1 MALPSGDN
9 LQLIESYITVIIT
22 EKGLSK
28 NTAFAYRRDLR
39 AFVKYLTEN
48 NLDLLLIK
56 PNNLREYILSMRLR
70 GLKSRSCSRAMISMR
85 GFYKY
90 LIKQGY
96 LESSP
101 CSLIELPKE
110 PRRLPDYL
118 TIAEVDT
125 LLQAS
130 LVNSSGGNLLRD
142 RAMIELL
149 YATGLRVSELT
160 GLRLNDINL
169 QMGYIRAVGKG
180 DKERLVPMGEVAMK
194 CLQAYI
200 EDERGGKLRGRGTS
214 KYLFITR
221 LGSAMT
227 RQNYWL
233 IIKKM
238 AQVAGIEKT
247 RVKPHI
253 LRHSFATHL
262 LERGADLRS
271 VQEMLGHSDIST
283 TQIYTHVR
291 AERLKK
297 LHKKAHPRG

>member
-1 MALPSGDN
+1 MALPTDDKSRLLED
-9 LQLIESYITVIIT
+9 YITVLIT
-22 EKGLSK
+22 ERGLSQ
-28 NTAFAYRRDLR
+28 NTASAYRRDLSGYIL
-39 AFVKYLTEN
+39 YLTQHGLTLEQAGPME
-48 NLDLLLIK
+48 LTGYIK
-56 PNNLREYILSMRLR
+56 GLRLR
-70 GLKSRSCSRAMISMR
+70 GLKSRSCSRALIALR

-96 LESSP
+96 LDSSP
-101 CSLIELPKE
+101 CSQVELPKE
-110 PRRLPDYL
+110 ARKLPDYL
-118 TIAEVDT
+118 TISEVDS
-125 LLQAS
+125 LL
-130 LVNSSGGNLLRD
+130 NTTTGNRGNILRD

-180 DKERLVPMGEVAMK
+180 DKERLIPMGEVAMK
-194 CLQAYI
+194 RLKAYI
-200 EDERGGKLRGRGTS
+200 EGERAGKLKGRVS
-214 KYLFITR
+214 SEHLFITR
-221 LGSAMT
+221 LGRAMT

-233 IIKKM
+233 IIKKTALM
-238 AQVAGIEKT
+238 AGIDQG

-297 LHKKAHPRG
+297 LHKKVHPRG

>member
-1 MALPSGDN
+1 MAQPTDDRARLLED
-9 LQLIESYITVIIT
+9 YITVLVT
-22 EKGLSK
+22 EKGLSQ
-28 NTAFAYRRDLR
+28 NTASAYRRDLSG
-39 AFVKYLTEN
+39 
-48 NLDLLLIK
+48 
-56 PNNLREYILSMRLR
+56 YILYLKQQGLTLRQVSPSDLTRYIKGLRLR
-70 GLKSRSCSRAMISMR
+70 GLKSRSCSRALISLR

-101 CSLIELPKE
+101 CSLIDLPKE
-110 PRRLPDYL
+110 PRKLPSYL
-118 TIAEVDT
+118 TISEVES
-125 LLQAS
+125 LLNTTA
-130 LVNSSGGNLLRD
+130 NKGENILRD
-142 RAMIELL
+142 KAMIELL

-169 QMGYIRAVGKG
+169 QMGYIRALGKG
-180 DKERLVPMGEVAMK
+180 NKERLIPMGEAAMK

-200 EDERGGKLRGRGTS
+200 EGERGEKLKGRLS
-214 KYLFITR
+214 DHLFITR
-221 LGSAMT
+221 LGRAMT

-233 IIKKM
+233 IIKKT
-238 AQVAGIEKT
+238 ALIAGIDQG

-297 LHKKAHPRG
+297 LHRKAHPRG

>member
-1 MALPSGDN
+1 MALPTGDN

-28 NTAFAYRRDLR
+28 NTASAYGRDLR
-39 AFVKYLTEN
+39 AFTAYLTEN
-48 NLDLLLIK
+48 KLELLLVK

-70 GLKSRSCSRAMISMR
+70 GLKSRSCSRAIISLR

-110 PRRLPDYL
+110 PRRLPQYL
-118 TIAEVDT
+118 SIAEVDE
-125 LLQAS
+125 LLSAGS
-130 LVNSSGGNLLRD
+130 KDKKNSLRD

-169 QMGYIRAVGKG
+169 QKGYIRAVGKG

-194 CLQAYI
+194 CLQAYV
-200 EDERGGKLRGRGTS
+200 EGERRDNLRGRGRS

-233 IIKKM
+233 IVKKT
-238 AQVAGIEKT
+238 AQVAGIEKS

-297 LHKKAHPRG
+297 LHMKAHPRG

>member
-1 MALPSGDN
+1 MAQPADDKA
-9 LQLIESYITVIIT
+9 QLLEDYITVLIT
-22 EKGLSK
+22 EKGLSQ
-28 NTAFAYRRDLR
+28 NTTSAYRRDLSGYI
-39 AFVKYLTEN
+39 AYLTQQ
-48 NLDLLLIK
+48 DLTLGQVTPNELTGYIK
-56 PNNLREYILSMRLR
+56 GLRLR
-70 GLKSRSCSRAMISMR
+70 GLKSRSCSRALISLR

-110 PRRLPDYL
+110 ARKLPDYL
-118 TIAEVDT
+118 TISEVDS
-125 LLQAS
+125 LL
-130 LVNSSGGNLLRD
+130 NTTTTGKGGNILRD
-142 RAMIELL
+142 KAMIELL

-169 QMGYIRAVGKG
+169 QMGYIRALGKG
-180 DKERLVPMGEVAMK
+180 NKERLIPMGEVAMK
-194 CLQAYI
+194 CLKAYI
-200 EDERGGKLRGRGTS
+200 EGERGGKLKGRVS
-214 KYLFITR
+214 EHLFITR
-221 LGSAMT
+221 LGHAMT

-233 IIKKM
+233 IIKKT
-238 AQVAGIEKT
+238 ALIAGIDQR

-297 LHKKAHPRG
+297 LHKRVHPRG

>member
-1 MALPSGDN
+1 MALQTGDN

-22 EKGLSK
+22 EKGLLK
-28 NTAFAYRRDLR
+28 NTASAYRRDLR
-39 AFVKYLTEN
+39 AFSAYLTEN

-56 PNNLREYILSMRLR
+56 PTDLREYILSMRLR
-70 GLKSRSCSRAMISMR
+70 GLKSRSCSRAMISLR
-85 GFYKY
+85 GLYKY

-101 CSLIELPKE
+101 CSLIDLPKE
-110 PRRLPDYL
+110 PRRLPQYL
-118 TIAEVDT
+118 SIAEVDE
-125 LLQAS
+125 
-130 LVNSSGGNLLRD
+130 LLRASSKD
-142 RAMIELL
+142 EKNSLRDKAMIELL

-169 QMGYIRAVGKG
+169 QKGYIRAIGKG
-180 DKERLVPMGEVAMK
+180 EKERLVPIGEVAMK

-200 EDERGGKLRGRGTS
+200 EGEREGKLKGRGTS

-238 AQVAGIEKT
+238 ALVAGIEKN

-291 AERLKK
+291 AERLKQ

>member
-1 MALPSGDN
+1 
-9 LQLIESYITVIIT
+9 
-22 EKGLSK
+22 
-28 NTAFAYRRDLR
+28 
-39 AFVKYLTEN
+39 
-48 NLDLLLIK
+48 
-56 PNNLREYILSMRLR
+56 
-70 GLKSRSCSRAMISMR
+70 
-85 GFYKY
+85 
-90 LIKQGY
+90 
-96 LESSP
+96 
-101 CSLIELPKE
+101 
-110 PRRLPDYL
+110 
-118 TIAEVDT
+118 
-125 LLQAS
+125 
-130 LVNSSGGNLLRD
+130 
-142 RAMIELL
+142 MIELL

-160 GLRLNDINL
+160 GLRLNDRNR
-169 QMGYIRAVGKG
+169 QRGDIRAVGKG
-180 DKERLVPMGEVAMK
+180 EKERLIPMGEVAMK
-194 CLQAYI
+194 CLQDYI
-200 EDERGGKLRGRGTS
+200 EGERGGKLRGRGSS

-238 AQVAGIEKT
+238 AQLAGIEKA

-297 LHKKAHPRG
+297 LHQKAHPRG